1 MFKPRGQK
9 VPFSVAF
16 SDGKGQ
22 QKHDWD
28 LKDVP
33 ILVMVRLWKV
43 VSGLWGYLCLQLA
56 E

>member
-9 VPFSVAF
+9 IPVSVAF

-22 QKHDWD
+22 QRRDWD
-28 LKDVP
+28 LRDGP

-43 VSGLWGYLCLQLA
+43 VSGL
-56 E
+56 